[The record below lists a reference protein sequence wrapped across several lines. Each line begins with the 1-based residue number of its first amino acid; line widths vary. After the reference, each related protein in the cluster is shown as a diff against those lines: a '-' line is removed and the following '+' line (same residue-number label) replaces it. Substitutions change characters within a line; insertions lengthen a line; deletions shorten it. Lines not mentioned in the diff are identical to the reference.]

1 MAEKARESL
10 RSEGGGV
17 KGRRERERE
26 RVMEGER
33 EREWEWEGERETETE
48 RQRDRE
54 RQRETHLVVWN
65 RSDSPTVNK
74 ELDRSES
81 KTHG

>member
-26 RVMEGER
+26 RGARVEN
-33 EREWEWEGERETETE
+33 
-48 RQRDRE
+48 
-54 RQRETHLVVWN
+54 WN
-65 RSDSPTVNK
+65 LNY
-74 ELDRSES
+74 EA
-81 KTHG
+81 

>member
-10 RSEGGGV
+10 RSEGGGG
-17 KGRRERERE
+17 KGRRERK
-26 RVMEGER
+26 RVM
-33 EREWEWEGERETETE
+33 EGERETETE

-54 RQRETHLVVWN
+54 RQRETHLVIWN

-74 ELDRSES
+74 ELDRS
-81 KTHG
+81 KTRG

>member
-17 KGRRERERE
+17 KGRRERK

-33 EREWEWEGERETETE
+33 ERE
-48 RQRDRE
+48 
-54 RQRETHLVVWN
+54 
-65 RSDSPTVNK
+65 
-74 ELDRSES
+74 
-81 KTHG
+81 

>member
-26 RVMEGER
+26 RVMEGEKGR
-33 EREWEWEGERETETE
+33 EGGRGERKKGE
-48 RQRDRE
+48 
-54 RQRETHLVVWN
+54 
-65 RSDSPTVNK
+65 K
-74 ELDRSES
+74 
-81 KTHG
+81 K